1 MNARKWVSAIWLCL
15 ALSAQSSA
23 ADPQPAQPG
32 VCAAVYRLT
41 LEEAKERVLANSK
54 ALRLATLNAQG
65 KGYAIRAARADYFP
79 KIIGFSVYAHFDNPL
94 GTVLT
99 TPGIPLLGRTPTA
112 ITANVLNQDSSL
124 STVAVAQPI
133 TDLLKVRQGVK
144 IAQADERIAQ
154 TQIEKGKRALLSGVE
169 QLYWGLLAAQ
179 RIRSAA
185 TVAVAATEALAQTQT
200 IEARTA
206 FLEAKQA
213 LFSVESQ
220 VADLQEQL
228 NNLLDLPA
236 CAKLELIEPPFPA
249 APVNCVEDAIGL
261 TLAASPEV
269 RSAEQDIVKARAAVA
284 AAKVDYLPS
293 LAVVGGYAKQTGA
306 SYIQQDINY
315 ISVVGTYT
323 FFDWGKRKNVLC
335 ERNNLVVLA
344 QTKFA
349 QTQEEVRQSAR
360 KAFREFVQSQE
371 ALQNAAEMVQLRK
384 EAEKSAVLPAS
395 RFAAAKAEG
404 LAEVEYV
411 KADLAYRTAY
421 VQLISLLGRE

>member
-1 MNARKWVSAIWLCL
+1 MGASGR
-15 ALSAQSSA
+15 
-23 ADPQPAQPG
+23 PA
-32 VCAAVYRLT
+32 
-41 LEEAKERVLANSK
+41 
-54 ALRLATLNAQG
+54 
-65 KGYAIRAARADYFP
+65 
-79 KIIGFSVYAHFDNPL
+79 
-94 GTVLT
+94 
-99 TPGIPLLGRTPTA
+99 
-112 ITANVLNQDSSL
+112 
-124 STVAVAQPI
+124 
-133 TDLLKVRQGVK
+133 
-144 IAQADERIAQ
+144 
-154 TQIEKGKRALLSGVE
+154 
-169 QLYWGLLAAQ
+169 
-179 RIRSAA
+179 IRSAA

-200 IEARTA
+200 IEAHTA

-371 ALQNAAEMVQLRK
+371 AIQNAAEMVQLPRRRRK
-384 EAEKSAVLPAS
+384 VPSCRRPALRRPRPRDWPKWNTS
-395 RFAAAKAEG
+395 RQTSPTEP
-404 LAEVEYV
+404 L
-411 KADLAYRTAY
+411 T
-421 VQLISLLGRE
+421 SS